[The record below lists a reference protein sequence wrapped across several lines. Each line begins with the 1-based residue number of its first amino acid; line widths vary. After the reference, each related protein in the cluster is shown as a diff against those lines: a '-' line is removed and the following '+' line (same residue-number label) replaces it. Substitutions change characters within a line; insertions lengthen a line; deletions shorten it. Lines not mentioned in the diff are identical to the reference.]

1 MSTMTNNYALVNH
14 KGVALD
20 SPRYTTAKAAKIA
33 ATRLGYTMICK
44 VSPYSW
50 QCYEVESKVNNKWR
64 KQ

>member
-1 MSTMTNNYALVNH
+1 MNYHIVNN
-14 KGVALD
+14 KGVAVTELAYD
-20 SPRYTTAKAAKIA
+20 SARAAKIA
-33 ATRLGYTMICK
+33 ATKRGYKMICK